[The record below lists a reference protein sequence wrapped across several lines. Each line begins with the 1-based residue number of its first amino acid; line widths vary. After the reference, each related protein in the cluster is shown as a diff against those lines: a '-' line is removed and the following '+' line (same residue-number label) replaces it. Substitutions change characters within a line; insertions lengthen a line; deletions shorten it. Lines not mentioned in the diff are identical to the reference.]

1 MTDLF
6 SDLLGKNGDFGKKWR
21 FLEVF
26 NKIPWSKNA
35 VSDTNSACFFGKI
48 QQNWEENQTGHE
60 NVLSIYHDG
69 GVSPRLTTFPK
80 KGVLKAR
87 KTIFRPFRA
96 WLLGGY
102 YKRGLTPPSVVLP
115 SLWGFCLYRYR

>member
-1 MTDLF
+1 MIVLYQANYKVAIDGANWQTSNCEAYWQKFALNGHKDTTFFKKNEIMTDLF

-69 GVSPRLTTFPK
+69 GVSPRLTT
-80 KGVLKAR
+80 
-87 KTIFRPFRA
+87 
-96 WLLGGY
+96 Y
-102 YKRGLTPPSVVLP
+102 Q
-115 SLWGFCLYRYR
+115 